1 MTYKHHKNTDKRNRQ
16 EILKLYRRKKTKL
29 FPKKPNNQETLRKE
43 RSIITIICI
52 WYSRKCMKKSTKI
65 SLSLSS
71 IIVFDL
77 WEHACNP
84 AKMVFASTSSGETDD
99 SL

>member
-1 MTYKHHKNTDKRNRQ
+1 
-16 EILKLYRRKKTKL
+16 
-29 FPKKPNNQETLRKE
+29 
-43 RSIITIICI
+43 
-52 WYSRKCMKKSTKI
+52 MKKSTKI

-84 AKMVFASTSSGETDD
+84 AKMVFASTSSGDTDD
-99 SL
+99 SLQSFFDFFSFNKGVDYEIILNGEKEHPKYKLDLVTKETFYYPIYDVQR

>member
-1 MTYKHHKNTDKRNRQ
+1 
-16 EILKLYRRKKTKL
+16 
-29 FPKKPNNQETLRKE
+29 
-43 RSIITIICI
+43 
-52 WYSRKCMKKSTKI
+52 MKKSTKI

-84 AKMVFASTSSGETDD
+84 AKMVFASPSSGETDD

>member
-1 MTYKHHKNTDKRNRQ
+1 
-16 EILKLYRRKKTKL
+16 
-29 FPKKPNNQETLRKE
+29 
-43 RSIITIICI
+43 
-52 WYSRKCMKKSTKI
+52 MKKSTKI